1 MGEVVDQYYKDPA
14 AIVVLF
20 GPELGEDQANRT
32 TLNDVDDFNGIDGPP
47 TSRDGSAIPNLT
59 NWRRTVAVTW
69 VDPQSPS
76 ATTLL
81 DSGLKRI
88 TVAVYR
94 GQMKMAELTAYRAAA
109 IPR

>member
-1 MGEVVDQYYKDPA
+1 M
-14 AIVVLF
+14 
-20 GPELGEDQANRT
+20 
-32 TLNDVDDFNGIDGPP
+32 
-47 TSRDGSAIPNLT
+47 
-59 NWRRTVAVTW
+59 AVTW